1 MNLPARTVVMHT
13 DALLCSHPRSGGRW
27 LRYLLAH
34 YLAAH
39 HRLDL
44 EVTPQTVFAVVPDHV
59 QEGPRG
65 WGAYRFNG
73 RRGLP
78 LAAVCHQPYAWELH
92 RGAPLAFLARNAY
105 DVVVSAY
112 VYYTQE
118 KPEYVGSMRDF
129 IRHPRLG
136 LATWIQYMNSWAPT
150 LLTHRD
156 AMLLSYGELAAEP
169 AAALVRVL
177 EFLDHP
183 ADPALVQAAVRSAGE
198 MRGARGIRTGQ
209 EGNFWDHLQPDEIF
223 DVQEQVD
230 RGLSTHAVHLLNS
243 MAVEVDPF
251 PRGMS

>member
-1 MNLPARTVVMHT
+1 MHA
-13 DALLCSHPRSGGRW
+13 DILLCSHPRSGGRW

-39 HRLDL
+39 HRLGVD
-44 EVTPQTVFAVVPDHV
+44 VTPGTVFSVVPDHV

-65 WGAYRFNG
+65 YPAYGFNG

-78 LAAVCHQPYAWELH
+78 LAAVCHQPYSWELH
-92 RGAPLAFLARNAY
+92 RGTPLVFLARNAY

-118 KPEYVGSMRDF
+118 KPEYAGSMRDF

-136 LATWIQYMNSWAPT
+136 LGAWMQYMNRWAPP

-156 AMLLSYGELAAEP
+156 CMLLSYGELDADP
-169 AAALVRVL
+169 AAALGRAL
-177 EFLDHP
+177 EFLSHP
-183 ADPALVQAAVRSAGE
+183 ADPALVRAAVQSASE
-198 MRGARGIRTGQ
+198 LRGARGIRTGQ

-223 DVQEQVD
+223 DIQEQVD
-230 RGLSTHAVHLLNS
+230 RGLSKHAAHLLQS

-251 PRGMS
+251 PRGTP

>member
-1 MNLPARTVVMHT
+1 MDA

-39 HRLDL
+39 HELGV
-44 EVTPQTVFAVVPDHV
+44 EVTPQTVFTIVPDHH
-59 QEGPRG
+59 EERTRG
-65 WGAYRFNG
+65 YRAFQFQG

-78 LAAVCHQPYAWELH
+78 LAAVCHQPYSWELH
-92 RGAPLAFLARNAY
+92 RAYPLVFLARNAY

-118 KPEYVGSMRDF
+118 KSEYAGSMREF
-129 IRHPRLG
+129 IRHPKLG
-136 LATWIQYMNSWAPT
+136 LATWMSYVNSWAPA

-156 AMLLSYGELAAEP
+156 AVLLSYRDLDADP

-177 EFLDHP
+177 TFLNQTP
-183 ADPALVQAAVRSAGE
+183 DPALVQATVESANA
-198 MRGARGIRTGQ
+198 MRDARGIRTGQ

-223 DVQEQVD
+223 DIQEQVD
-230 RGLSTHAVHLLNS
+230 RGLSRHSVHLLQS
-243 MAVEVDPF
+243 MGVEVDPF
-251 PRGMS
+251 PRES